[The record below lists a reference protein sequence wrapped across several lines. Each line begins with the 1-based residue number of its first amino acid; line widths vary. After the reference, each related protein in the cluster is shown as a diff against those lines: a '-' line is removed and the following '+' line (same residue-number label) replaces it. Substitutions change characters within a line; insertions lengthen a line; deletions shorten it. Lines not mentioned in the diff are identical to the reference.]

1 MKSNPKTEK
10 KMKKVEETRTKAFQ
24 SEVKSTG
31 IVINYRATLVPTEA
45 GEEVSNVYG
54 TIVKD
59 NKNVGSVSY
68 DKAADRMHTSFEPFS
83 ATTAKERQSVSTV
96 AASDVAEI
104 ILNK

>member
-1 MKSNPKTEK
+1 MKQ
-10 KMKKVEETRTKAFQ
+10 VEEQRTKTFQ

-31 IVINYRATLVPTEA
+31 IVINYRATLVPIEA
-45 GEEVSNVYG
+45 GEEVTNVYG
-54 TIVKD
+54 TIVKE

-83 ATTAKERQSVSTV
+83 ATTATERKSVSSV

-104 ILNK
+104 IANK

>member
-1 MKSNPKTEK
+1 
-10 KMKKVEETRTKAFQ
+10 MKKVEEKRTKT
-24 SEVKSTG
+24 SEVKNTG
-31 IVINYRATLVPTEA
+31 IIINYRAILVPTET
-45 GEEVSNVYG
+45 GEEVANVYG

-59 NKNVGSVSY
+59 NKNVGGVSY

-83 ATTAKERQSVSTV
+83 ATTSKEKQAVSPV

>member
-1 MKSNPKTEK
+1 MKQ
-10 KMKKVEETRTKAFQ
+10 VEEQRTKTFQ
-24 SEVKSTG
+24 SEVKNTG

-45 GEEVSNVYG
+45 GEEVASVYG
-54 TIVKD
+54 TIVKE
-59 NKNVGSVSY
+59 NKNVGGVSY

-83 ATTAKERQSVSTV
+83 ATTAKERQSVSST

>member
-1 MKSNPKTEK
+1 MKQ
-10 KMKKVEETRTKAFQ
+10 VEEQRTKTFQ

-31 IVINYRATLVPTEA
+31 ITINYRATLVPTEA
-45 GEEVSNVYG
+45 GEEVASVYG

-59 NKNVGSVSY
+59 NKNVGSVNY
-68 DKAADRMHTSFEPFS
+68 DKANDRMHTSFEPFS
-83 ATTAKERQSVSTV
+83 ATTAKEKQAVAPM

>member
-1 MKSNPKTEK
+1 
-10 KMKKVEETRTKAFQ
+10 MKKVEETRTKAFQ

-31 IVINYRATLVPTEA
+31 IVINYRATLVPAEA
-45 GEEVSNVYG
+45 GEEVANVYG
-54 TIVKD
+54 TVVKD
-59 NKNVGSVSY
+59 SKNVGSVSY

>member
-1 MKSNPKTEK
+1 MKQ
-10 KMKKVEETRTKAFQ
+10 VEEQRTKTFQ

-45 GEEVSNVYG
+45 GEEVTNVYG
-54 TIVKD
+54 TIVKE

-83 ATTAKERQSVSTV
+83 ATRSEEHHV
-96 AASDVAEI
+96 
-104 ILNK
+104 

>member
-1 MKSNPKTEK
+1 MKQVEEK
-10 KMKKVEETRTKAFQ
+10 KTKTFQ
-24 SEVKSTG
+24 SEVKNTG
-31 IVINYRATLVPTEA
+31 IVINYRATLVPTET
-45 GEEVSNVYG
+45 GDEVTNVYG

-68 DKAADRMHTSFEPFS
+68 DKAADRQHTSFEPFS
-83 ATTAKERQSVSTV
+83 ATTATERKSVSSV

>member
-1 MKSNPKTEK
+1 MKH
-10 KMKKVEETRTKAFQ
+10 VEEQRTKTFQ
-24 SEVKSTG
+24 SEGKNPG

-45 GEEVSNVYG
+45 GEEVANVYG

-68 DKAADRMHTSFEPFS
+68 AKAADRQHTSFEPFS
-83 ATTAKERQSVSTV
+83 ATTAKERQSVSST

>member
-1 MKSNPKTEK
+1 MKQ
-10 KMKKVEETRTKAFQ
+10 VEEQRTKTFQ
-24 SEVKSTG
+24 SEVKGTG
-31 IVINYRATLVPTEA
+31 VVINYRATLVPTGG
-45 GEEVSNVYG
+45 GEEVASVYG

-68 DKAADRMHTSFEPFS
+68 DKAADRQHTSFEPFS
-83 ATTAKERQSVSTV
+83 ATTAKERQSVSSA